1 MLSTLFRLAYAAA
14 GVFLLVRAFG
24 MMRLATSAGSSA
36 PSRSLDRTGRRTVH
50 PELLNEDGEVTKEEL
65 WAVRFSDMKGIA
77 SSES

>member
-1 MLSTLFRLAYAAA
+1 
-14 GVFLLVRAFG
+14 
-24 MMRLATSAGSSA
+24 MRLATSAGPSA

-50 PELLNEDGEVTKEEL
+50 PELLNEDGEITKEEL